1 MMPTLRAASVR
12 HLLRHPA
19 QLALAL
25 IGLTLGVGTIVAVD
39 VATASSQRAFE
50 LSLQAVNGAATHQ
63 ITGGPR
69 GIDERL
75 YAQLRTQAAAGVPLR
90 FAPLVTGYVTVGERT
105 MQLVGVDPFAAVE
118 LADEGR
124 VGAAPAP
131 ATDGVEGLRRW
142 FTDPGAVVLSAATA
156 QQLGLAVNSRFD
168 VTVGG
173 VRQRATLIGRIT
185 DAGAGFDA
193 ALFTDIAQ
201 AQEWLGAA
209 GRLSRIDV
217 RFAGGAPGAA
227 LAWLRAHLPADLE
240 LHATRAQARETF
252 AMTDAFT
259 TNLKAMSLLALLV
272 GAFLIYGAVS
282 FAVLQRRPIMAV
294 LRALGATRGQVL
306 ALVLAEAAALG
317 IVGAVCGVLLG
328 LVMGRGLVGLVSQTI
343 NDLYFVVAVRE
354 MSVPAVSLVAAAGG
368 GVLTALAAALLPAL
382 EVAAS
387 APQLGLSRS
396 VLERRSLH
404 LARSLLVV
412 GASLAAG
419 AGL

>member
-1 MMPTLRAASVR
+1 MMPTLRAASLR

-90 FAPLVTGYVTVGERT
+90 FAPL
-105 MQLVGVDPFAAVE
+105 L
-118 LADEGR
+118 
-124 VGAAPAP
+124 
-131 ATDGVEGLRRW
+131 
-142 FTDPGAVVLSAATA
+142 
-156 QQLGLAVNSRFD
+156 
-168 VTVGG
+168 
-173 VRQRATLIGRIT
+173 
-185 DAGAGFDA
+185 
-193 ALFTDIAQ
+193 TDIAQ
-201 AQEWLGAA
+201 AQEWLGAV

-217 RFAGGAPGAA
+217 RVAGGAPDAA

-272 GAFLIYGAVS
+272 GAF
-282 FAVLQRRPIMAV
+282 
-294 LRALGATRGQVL
+294 
-306 ALVLAEAAALG
+306 
-317 IVGAVCGVLLG
+317 
-328 LVMGRGLVGLVSQTI
+328 
-343 NDLYFVVAVRE
+343 
-354 MSVPAVSLVAAAGG
+354 
-368 GVLTALAAALLPAL
+368 
-382 EVAAS
+382 
-387 APQLGLSRS
+387 
-396 VLERRSLH
+396 
-404 LARSLLVV
+404 
-412 GASLAAG
+412 
-419 AGL
+419 